1 MAKQVMGV
9 IEFDWSTRVLLP
21 LEEAHKIQ
29 AILAKHAVSIE
40 RAYDSENNLVLYM
53 AEFAVPAVQARKDDI
68 QWDARGL
75 SKEQAR
81 RWVDA
86 VKEMPPNG
94 TIIDPQSFAAIYGE
108 DNE

>member
-9 IEFDWSTRVLLP
+9 IEFDWSTRLLLP

-40 RAYDSENNLVLYM
+40 RAHDAEHNSVLYM

-68 QWDARGL
+68 PW
-75 SKEQAR
+75 
-81 RWVDA
+81 
-86 VKEMPPNG
+86 G